1 MQKHS
6 GFTLMELMITIAIIS
21 IMAAIAVPGFIG
33 WLPKYRLGNAARDI
47 LSVVEKARMEA
58 VKRNTSVG
66 LAFNTGS
73 DSYTLWIDDGAG
85 GGTADDAAQN
95 GTESTVGAGQLAAG
109 IDMTAAIFGANPQ
122 FRFNGMGIPIRTD
135 TLPGGGTVTVIN
147 QLGDSR
153 TITVSKGGNSS
164 IQ

>member
-1 MQKHS
+1 
-6 GFTLMELMITIAIIS
+6 
-21 IMAAIAVPGFIG
+21 
-33 WLPKYRLGNAARDI
+33 LGNAARDI

-73 DSYTLWIDDGAG
+73 DSYTLWIDFVPG
-85 GGTADDAAQN
+85 DDATNNDATLN
-95 GTESTVGAGQLAAG
+95 GTESTVGSGQLPIG
-109 IDMTAAIFGANPQ
+109 TDMTAAIFGIDPR
-122 FRFNGMGIPIRTD
+122 FRFNGMGIPIRAGLTG
-135 TLPGGGTVTVIN
+135 LPGGGTVTIIN

-153 TITVSKGGNSS
+153 TITVSKGGNSR